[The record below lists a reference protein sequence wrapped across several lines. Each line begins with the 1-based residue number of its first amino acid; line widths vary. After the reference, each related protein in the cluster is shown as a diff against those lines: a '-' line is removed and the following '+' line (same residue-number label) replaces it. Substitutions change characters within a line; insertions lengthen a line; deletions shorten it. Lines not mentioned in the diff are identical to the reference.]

1 MSYNPSMEELT
12 KRFHMPKDRSLNT
25 ASWKADLNLSS
36 AIHGMGRSASQRRMN
51 YYKNIPNIDYSS
63 KGKDALSFNTD
74 FNLFPKSQ
82 ANTAEQSGD
91 TAGPP
96 SGEAAGAALQGFIQ
110 KLAELKA
117 SRSQPTEGTDPGRN
131 ALQGLAGDYYDPNK
145 TLA

>member
-1 MSYNPSMEELT
+1 MPHNP
-12 KRFHMPKDRSLNT
+12 FHIPDY
-25 ASWKADLNLSS
+25 
-36 AIHGMGRSASQRRMN
+36 GMGRSAAKKRMEARSLDSAAIRSSFN
-51 YYKNIPNIDYSS
+51 TSFAQATPKDLPKQPQYNIEYSG
-63 KGKDALSFNTD
+63 KGKDALSFNTN

-96 SGEAAGAALQGFIQ
+96 SGEAAGAALQGFIN

-117 SRSQPTEGTDPGRN
+117 SRSQPTKGESFHPSQP
-131 ALQGLAGDYYDPNK
+131 LSEYDPNA